1 MDLPAT
7 FAARFLIL
15 APMAFC
21 IFVILASEDRW
32 FRLLAV
38 IGLVVLEQIREY
50 LLVSSMRELGKHN
63 KH

>member
-1 MDLPAT
+1 MDLPAA

-21 IFVILASEDRW
+21 IFVILISEDRLH
-32 FRLLAV
+32 RLLAV
-38 IGLVVLEQIREY
+38 IGLIVLEQIREAA
-50 LLVSSMRELGKHN
+50 LVSSMNELRKHN